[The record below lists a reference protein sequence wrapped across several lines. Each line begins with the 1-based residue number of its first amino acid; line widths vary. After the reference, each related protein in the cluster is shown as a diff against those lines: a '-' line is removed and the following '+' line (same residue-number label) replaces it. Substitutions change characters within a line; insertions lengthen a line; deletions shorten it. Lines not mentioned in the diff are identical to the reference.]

1 MLLAGG
7 RGQVFVDFQAAVD
20 NRAQRRRQLVERRA
34 LDLRPQRLRQQH
46 GVGGELPLHLFQ
58 RGPQL
63 LGFGFRF
70 ISCLARAVVLP
81 VPAAQRRFGNAG
93 LTRRAGGAALAGI
106 QRRHPALALGGSV
119 VSAHA
124 NPSLITYNGF
134 PA

>member
-34 LDLRPQRLRQQH
+34 LDLPPQRLRQQH
-46 GVGGELPLHLFQ
+46 GVGGELLLQLFQ
-58 RGPQL
+58 RGPQA
-63 LGFGFRF
+63 LGFSFRF
-70 ISCLARAVVLP
+70 VSRLERTVVLP

-93 LTRRAGGAALAGI
+93 FTRRAGGTALAGI

-124 NPSLITYNGF
+124 NPSLITDNGF